1 MEKLK
6 TAVVGYGGMGG
17 YRIQRLSAS
26 DKFEVAGIYD
36 IDPER
41 CKVAAEKGLK
51 VYSSREEIV
60 RDGVKAVV
68 IAVPNDCHAEYVV
81 YFASSGVGVLC
92 EKPVMMSSKELEKV
106 AKAVNGKGVFAINQ
120 NRRFDNDYLTVKKI
134 IENDTLRGVYR
145 IESRVVGG
153 NGIPGGWRKEKEHGG
168 GMMLDWGVHLID
180 QILLLTD
187 SKIKSVYCT
196 YSYATGYKVDDA
208 CDLELIFDNGL
219 SVNILVET
227 NTFIPMPRWRIYGY
241 GGTAE
246 ITTWNLQGKIVKP
259 LPLGNASPAGMVAG
273 NGFTKTM
280 AYKLSEETETLPL
293 PEITPNPD
301 GIYNNFYDAVV
312 NGAPVLVT
320 KDQALRVMRVMEAAA
335 KSAESGKAL
344 TGLNL

>member
-17 YRIQRLSAS
+17 HHIERLAS
-26 DKFEVAGIYD
+26 SEKFDVVGIYD

-41 CKVAAEKGLK
+41 GKVAAENGLK

-60 RDGVKAVV
+60 QDGVRAVIV
-68 IAVPNDCHAEYVV
+68 AVPNDVHAEYVT
-81 YFASSGVGVLC
+81 YFASNGVGVLC

-106 AKAVNGKGVFAINQ
+106 AKAVRGKGVFAINQ
-120 NRRFDNDYLTVKKI
+120 NRRFDNDFLTVKKI
-134 IENDTLRGVYR
+134 IADDTLCGVYR

-153 NGIPGGWRKEKEHGG
+153 NGIPGGWRKLKEHGG

-180 QILLLTD
+180 QALLMTD

-208 CDLELIFDNGL
+208 FNLELTFDNGL
-219 SVNILVET
+219 EYNIVVET
-227 NTFIPMPRWRIYGY
+227 NTFIPMPRWRVYGY

-246 ITTWNLQGKIVKP
+246 ITTWDLKGKIVKP
-259 LPLGNASPAGMVAG
+259 KPLGDAAPAGMVAG

-280 AYKLSEETETLPL
+280 AYKLSSETETLAL
-293 PEITPNPD
+293 PEITPNPS
-301 GIYNNFYDAVV
+301 GIYDNFFDAIV

-320 KDQALRVMRVMEAAA
+320 ESQALRVMRVMEAAA
-335 KSAESGKAL
+335 KAADSGKVVKTSL
-344 TGLNL
+344 